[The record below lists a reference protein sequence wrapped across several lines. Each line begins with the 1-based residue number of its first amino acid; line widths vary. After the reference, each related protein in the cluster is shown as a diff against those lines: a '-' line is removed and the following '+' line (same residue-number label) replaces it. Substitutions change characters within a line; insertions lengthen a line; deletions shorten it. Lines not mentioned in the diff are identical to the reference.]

1 MTLNS
6 VIGLFCLATSGR
18 VVHGLLL
25 NQWAGRSLEL
35 ALWLIASIALY
46 GAWRRRAWRL
56 VDLAL
61 PLLLIA
67 LVVAFSASYLG
78 VASDGRD
85 YFVQARSIALEHDLD
100 ISDAEV
106 AALEAPGMAPVYPV
120 GTAILWAP
128 FLLVTHAWL
137 GVLNGLGGAFARDG
151 LSAPYM
157 QAAGLATLCYGF
169 AALALIAT
177 WLRRYFV
184 PGIAAT
190 ATLLV
195 CGGTFLFWYLT
206 VEASMSHGAS
216 FFAVT
221 LFLYVWHGTTGASS
235 VRQWAL
241 LGAAAGL
248 MALVRWQDGLF
259 ALVLPVDAATA
270 YWRTWRGTAGD
281 GALRA
286 GGWLRRHAAMAAT
299 AAAVF
304 TAQFWS
310 WHRNSAGWLA
320 VPTGAFHVDWFD
332 AFPANVLFSPHHG
345 LFTWTPLVALAVL
358 GLVPFI
364 RRQPRVG
371 VLLAATF
378 LAQVYVNSVV
388 EVWWGGSAFGAR
400 RFAGCGLVFAAGLAA
415 LIDWSLRR
423 PMAAI
428 STVVVPLVCL
438 NLWLMQ
444 DVRLGRRT
452 LSRGLPVPSLLQP
465 VYDRLGNPFSLPASL
480 AFAREHGVSPS
491 RYDLLGERT
500 YNALSLD
507 IGTPGD
513 ALFLTYGWSTPE
525 SEAGRTY
532 RWTVGDAAGVALPIG
547 RRDDYRL
554 RLRALPFRPDA
565 RAPAS
570 TLDVRLNGRL
580 LTRLTLAD
588 ALTDYD
594 VLVPRDAWRPNLNHL
609 RFEFAASTSPRDAG
623 LADDPRSLAVLFE
636 TIAIERQPPRR

>member
-6 VIGLFCLATSGR
+6 VIGLVCLATAGR
-18 VVHGLLL
+18 VLHGLLL
-25 NQWAGRSLEL
+25 SQWAGRSLEL
-35 ALWLIASIALY
+35 TVWLVASVAMY
-46 GAWRRRAWRL
+46 VAWRRRVWRG

-61 PLLLIA
+61 PVLLVVR
-67 LVVAFSASYLG
+67 VVAFSSSYLG

-106 AALEAPGMAPVYPV
+106 AAMDAPGLAPVYPV
-120 GTAILWAP
+120 GTAVLWAP
-128 FLLVTHAWL
+128 FLLATHAWL
-137 GVLNGLGGAFARDG
+137 GVLNALGGTFARDG
-151 LSAPYM
+151 LSSPYM

-169 AALALIAT
+169 GALVLIAA
-177 WLRRYFV
+177 WLRRYFA
-184 PGIAAT
+184 PGIAAA

-221 LFLYVWHGTTGASS
+221 LFLSVWHGTTGASS

-241 LGAAAGL
+241 LGAATGL

-259 ALVLPVDAATA
+259 ALVLPVDAAIA
-270 YWRTWRGTAGD
+270 YWRTWRGSAG
-281 GALRA
+281 GETLHAL
-286 GGWLRRHAAMAAT
+286 GWLRRHAAMAAT
-299 AAAVF
+299 AAAIF
-304 TAQFWS
+304 SLQLWS

-320 VPTGAFHVDWFD
+320 VPTGEFHVDWFD
-332 AFPANVLFSPHHG
+332 AFPANVLFSPYHG

-358 GLVPFI
+358 GLLPFI

-371 VLLAATF
+371 VLLAAMF
-378 LAQVYVNSVV
+378 IAQVYANSVV
-388 EVWWGGSAFGAR
+388 EGWWGGSAFGAR

-415 LIDWSLRR
+415 LLDWSLRR
-423 PMAAI
+423 PVAAV
-428 STVVVPLVCL
+428 STLVAPFVCL

-444 DVRLGRRT
+444 DVRLGRIT
-452 LSRGLPVPSLLQP
+452 LSRGLPGPALLQP

-491 RYDLLGERT
+491 RYDQLGERT
-500 YNALSLD
+500 YNTLSLD

-525 SEAGRTY
+525 SNAGRTY

-565 RAPAS
+565 QSPVS
-570 TLDVRLNGRL
+570 MLDVLLNGQRI
-580 LTRLTLAD
+580 TRLALADTLAE
-588 ALTDYD
+588 YD
-594 VLVPRDAWRPNLNHL
+594 VLVPRDAWRQNLNHL
-609 RFEFAASTSPRDAG
+609 RFEFTSAASPRDAG
-623 LADDPRSLAVLFE
+623 LSGDPRALAVLFE
-636 TIAIERQPPRR
+636 MIAIERQVPPR